1 MINSSA
7 NDENCTKSTKFIIF
21 SFKRAKLKWFIFV
34 IYQARTK
41 QNRWAKGRNSRMSK
55 QVVVQ
60 RILPLQPGITQ
71 PFSVLPTAD
80 VNYPIENAI
89 IKPSASTSSSSS
101 SSTSSSV
108 EYKSSLTEENLSRMN
123 NLSENTNSNSH
134 LRSTDSNS
142 SSNSIRSIDS
152 NSSTSQQHPK
162 CDSGIETSD
171 MIDSGSDKSK
181 HADYD
186 VVDDIV
192 EEEENNRLRQRLNDD
207 PGIQSL
213 MEISLPSPIPI
224 VSSTD
229 ECKFEY
235 LYLFTFH

>member
-1 MINSSA
+1 
-7 NDENCTKSTKFIIF
+7 
-21 SFKRAKLKWFIFV
+21 
-34 IYQARTK
+34 
-41 QNRWAKGRNSRMSK
+41 MSK

-80 VNYPIENAI
+80 VNYPIESAI
-89 IKPSASTSSSSS
+89 IKPSASTPSSPSPSTSTSS
-101 SSTSSSV
+101 SSSV

-142 SSNSIRSIDS
+142 STNSIRSIDS

-171 MIDSGSDKSK
+171 MIGSGGDKSK

-192 EEEENNRLRQRLNDD
+192 EEEENNRLRQQLNND

-229 ECKFEY
+229 ECKFQY
-235 LYLFTFH
+235 LNFLHFIEDFPLTQNICLASLYRWS